1 MPTTTRPL
9 KSHLSGLL
17 ILTLLL
23 SPAAVLAQRGGSQLT
38 DEQRLLQVMHTI
50 QSQPLYGWV
59 DTLASERFDGRLTG
73 TAGFEASADW
83 VIAHLAAW
91 GLTPGAGDGSWR
103 QAFPDPYTLVGPDCG
118 VWLDVPLA
126 GGGTIRK
133 AYRFEDEFFP
143 GSTSGSGE
151 VTAEVVYVGY
161 GITAPELGY
170 DDYAGVDVEG
180 RIVVMEPEAPVG
192 TGPDPELFA
201 RWRPYSF
208 HQYKL
213 ENAVRHGAV
222 GMLYDYHIVNPNNA
236 YAPGFVYSAIS
247 GAVVADLFAGTGQDH
262 REVVDVIR
270 EELRPR
276 SFSTGKTA
284 TIRNTTEHHP
294 EGIGHNI
301 IGLIEGSDPAL
312 QDEVIILGGHLDGL
326 GYNYELMP
334 GANDNC
340 SAVAVLMG
348 VAEALARSPVRP
360 RRSVMFLFFGAE
372 EQGVAGSAWYLDH
385 PVFPLEKTIGF
396 YNLDGVGCGDR
407 ISAGAGEN
415 YPVLYSFLEQ
425 ANDKYVHR
433 VMRSS
438 YNANLGRPRL
448 DAARFMWAGVP
459 SISFSVSGAR
469 SFYHNTRDDISTITP
484 EIMEDLA
491 QILFLAVSDLAIQD
505 RVDARSDRFS
515 SSGPPAGHGWL

>member
-1 MPTTTRPL
+1 MPTTTRSCR
-9 KSHLSGLL
+9 SHLSGLL

-50 QSQPLYGWV
+50 QSQPLYTWV
-59 DTLASERFDGRLTG
+59 DTLASERFGGRLTG

-83 VIAHLAAW
+83 VIVHLTAW
-91 GLTPGAGDGSWR
+91 GLTPGAGNGSWR
-103 QAFPDPYTLVGPDCG
+103 QAFPDPYTLVLSDCG

-133 AYRFEDEFFP
+133 AYRFEEEFFP

-213 ENAVRHGAV
+213 ENAVRHGTV
-222 GMLYDYHIVNPNNA
+222 SMLYDYHIVNPNNA
-236 YAPGFVYSAIS
+236 YAPGFIYSAVS
-247 GAVVADLFAGTGQDH
+247 GAVVDDLLAGTGQNH
-262 REVVDVIR
+262 REVVDSIR

-301 IGLIEGSDPAL
+301 IGLIEGSDPAPPIRDVPLLRGRGTGSGRIGLVSGPSRLPAGEDDRTL
-312 QDEVIILGGHLDGL
+312 QHGRGWLRRPDIRRSRGELSGPLFLPGAGQRQVCPPGDEEFLQRQPGAAPAGCRPLHVGGGSLHQLLGLGGTFLLPQH
-326 GYNYELMP
+326 
-334 GANDNC
+334 
-340 SAVAVLMG
+340 
-348 VAEALARSPVRP
+348 P
-360 RRSVMFLFFGAE
+360 RR
-372 EQGVAGSAWYLDH
+372 H
-385 PVFPLEKTIGF
+385 
-396 YNLDGVGCGDR
+396 
-407 ISAGAGEN
+407 
-415 YPVLYSFLEQ
+415 
-425 ANDKYVHR
+425 
-433 VMRSS
+433 
-438 YNANLGRPRL
+438 
-448 DAARFMWAGVP
+448 
-459 SISFSVSGAR
+459 
-469 SFYHNTRDDISTITP
+469 
-484 EIMEDLA
+484 
-491 QILFLAVSDLAIQD
+491 
-505 RVDARSDRFS
+505 
-515 SSGPPAGHGWL
+515 